1 MTINGMTPGEAKIEN
16 EGITIREKLV
26 GLRKIVASYESGLIA
41 FSGGLDSTFLLH
53 VAHDVL
59 QENVAALT
67 IVSPLTPSREVEET
81 HTLKKLIG
89 VRHIIKEIDNLED
102 PCIRSN
108 PKDRCYYCKL
118 LIYREGLRVAKEL
131 GMKVFMDGTTAEDR
145 KSNRPGL
152 RAIDELGVKTPLAEA
167 GFTRRDI
174 RLLSR
179 EFNLPTW
186 DKPSQSCLATRIPYG
201 IVLDAEI
208 LKKLDACELTAGKL
222 GFSQVRA
229 RLHENI
235 LRMEFPPEEFKLLED
250 PIVRKELI
258 DGCKELDV
266 SFVTIDLEGFSS
278 GSMDKL

>member
-1 MTINGMTPGEAKIEN
+1 MTLNGIMPGEAKTES
-16 EGITIREKLV
+16 EKITGGEKLT

-41 FSGGLDSTFLLH
+41 FSGGLDSTFLLY
-53 VAHDVL
+53 VVHDVL

-81 HTLKKLIG
+81 RTLKNLIG
-89 VRHIIKEIDNLED
+89 VRHIIKEIDNLKD

-108 PKDRCYYCKL
+108 PKDRCYFCKL
-118 LIYREGLRVAKEL
+118 LIYREGVRIAKEFGL
-131 GMKVFMDGTTAEDR
+131 KVFMDGTTAEDR
-145 KSNRPGL
+145 KSGRPGL

-167 GFTRRDI
+167 GFTRHDI

-201 IVLDAEI
+201 IELDADI
-208 LKKLDACELTAGKL
+208 LKKLDACELIAEKL

-235 LRMEFPPEEFKLLED
+235 LRLEFPPEEFKLLED
-250 PIVRKELI
+250 PVIRKELI
-258 DGCKELDV
+258 DGCKELGV

-278 GSMDKL
+278 GSMDKV